1 MHLNPSISLTGAV
14 LRGSK
19 IEKHTYIYICIYKY
33 IEREIWEFF
42 FLKSLSLLKCS
53 HNFTLIYLK

>member
-19 IEKHTYIYICIYKY
+19 IENTHTYKEKSC
-33 IEREIWEFF
+33 FF
-42 FLKSLSLLKCS
+42 VKFVEM
-53 HNFTLIYLK
+53 

>member
-19 IEKHTYIYICIYKY
+19 IEKHTHIYIYVYINIY
-33 IEREIWEFF
+33 REKFGNSFF
-42 FLKSLSLLKCS
+42 E
-53 HNFTLIYLK
+53 NR

>member
-19 IEKHTYIYICIYKY
+19 IEKHTYIYMY
-33 IEREIWEFF
+33 I
-42 FLKSLSLLKCS
+42 
-53 HNFTLIYLK
+53 